1 MKEERTVRDKLEQ
14 DLDKAMTKIAQMV
27 KNLEEKEEKYLKLY
41 EENVIMHEKLTE
53 FSSRQGISNN
63 AASQQ

>member
-1 MKEERTVRDKLEQ
+1 
-14 DLDKAMTKIAQMV
+14 MTKIAQMV

-53 FSSRQGISNN
+53 FSSRQGVSNN